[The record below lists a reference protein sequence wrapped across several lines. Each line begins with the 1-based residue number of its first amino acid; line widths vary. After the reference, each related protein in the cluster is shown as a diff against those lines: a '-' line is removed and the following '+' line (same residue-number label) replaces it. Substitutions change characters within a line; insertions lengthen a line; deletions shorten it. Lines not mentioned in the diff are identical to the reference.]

1 MKTKILLILAM
12 LTLVSVATF
21 KQLNHHSAQ
30 TITPVTAVNTAHTTT
45 ATTAPAATTATAAND
60 VTTAKDKTWIEDE
73 TKAITTQASNI
84 NPTVLKLGLTAYL
97 KANQEGLVDN
107 KQVLTIV
114 DYSKASSE
122 RRLWVI
128 DVVNEKVLF
137 NTWVAHGKNSGAAN
151 ATSFSNQPSS
161 LKSSLGV
168 FVTDE
173 IYDGHNGTSLRVQGL
188 EPGFNDNA
196 YRRAVVFHG
205 AAYASG
211 DVAKSRGMLGR
222 SWGCPAV
229 AQNIIKPLIN
239 TIKHKSLVLAYYPD
253 KNWLKKSTF
262 IHT

>member
-1 MKTKILLILAM
+1 MKTKTLLIFAI
-12 LTLVSVATF
+12 LTLVSIATF
-21 KQLNHHSAQ
+21 KQIKNHSTQVINPAPVAN
-30 TITPVTAVNTAHTTT
+30 TTPAVTTT
-45 ATTAPAATTATAAND
+45 
-60 VTTAKDKTWIEDE
+60 DKNTEKNWIEKE
-73 TKAITTQASNI
+73 TKAITTQANNI
-84 NPTVLKLGLTAYL
+84 NPNVLKLGLTAYL
-97 KANQEGLVDN
+97 KASQEGLVDN
-107 KQVLTIV
+107 KQVITIV

-137 NTWVAHGKNSGAAN
+137 NTWVAHGKNSGSAN

-196 YRRAVVFHG
+196 YKRAVVFHG

-229 AQNIIKPLIN
+229 AQNVIKPLIN
-239 TIKHKSLVLAYYPD
+239 TIKHKSLFLAYYPD
-253 KNWLKKSTF
+253 KNWLKKSAFVNTS
-262 IHT
+262 IA

>member
-1 MKTKILLILAM
+1 MKIKPILLLPI
-12 LTLVSVATF
+12 LTLVV
-21 KQLNHHSAQ
+21 L
-30 TITPVTAVNTAHTTT
+30 TAVRQVSMHSVHVSSTPPKPIVAQ
-45 ATTAPAATTATAAND
+45 ND
-60 VTTAKDKTWIEDE
+60 KSKVNSWIQDE
-73 TKAITTQASNI
+73 TKAITSQADNI
-84 NPTVLKLGLTAYL
+84 NPKALQLGLTAYL
-97 KANQEGLVDN
+97 KASEQGLIDN
-107 KQVLTIV
+107 DQVLTIV

-128 DVVNEKVLF
+128 DVKNEKVLF
-137 NTWVAHGKNSGAAN
+137 NTWVAHGKNSGAAT

-173 IYDGHNGTSLRVQGL
+173 IYQGKHGTSLRMQGL

-196 YRRAVVFHG
+196 LKRDVVFHG

-229 AQNIIKPLIN
+229 AENIIRPLIN
-239 TIKHKSLVLAYYPD
+239 TIKHKSLVVAYYPD
-253 KNWLKKSTF
+253 KTWLKKSTF
-262 IHT
+262 LTI